1 MCLNPYFL
9 RRHGG
14 IYVPCGKCF
23 ECRVMKST
31 EWAYRIVDEA
41 RLHRDNCMITLTYDD
56 AFLPSNRSVDR
67 RELSACIKRL
77 RKVIS
82 PVRIRFFGCGEY
94 GEQRLRPHYHFIC
107 FGWAPPDAYL
117 WKKDKKGTSIY
128 RSAFLENEKNGVW
141 KKGFSS
147 VIMGVTPEI
156 AKYVAVYLQK
166 PPADGRLKP
175 FVSMSLRPGI
185 GRRVI
190 NEASWLT
197 DKLYQDGHYIKLPRY
212 YLTLLD
218 RAGYD
223 VESLKGRRLLSA
235 REYQAKTMYDM
246 SQYLVQLAR
255 RIETLQEK
263 FRKPL
268 DKNYMI

>member
-9 RRHGG
+9 RKQW

-41 RLHRDNCMITLTYDD
+41 RLHRDNCMVTLTYDD
-56 AFLPSNRSVDR
+56 ENLPSNRSVDR
-67 RELSACIKRL
+67 RELSAFMKRL

-82 PVRIRFFGCGEY
+82 PATVRFFGCGEY
-94 GEQRLRPHYHFIC
+94 GEKYLRPHYHVIL
-107 FGWAPPDAYL
+107 FGWAPTDAWL
-117 WKKDKKGTSIY
+117 FKTDRKGTPLY
-128 RSAFLENEKNGVW
+128 RSSVFENEKNGVW
-141 KKGFSS
+141 RKGFSS
-147 VIMGVTPEI
+147 VVMGITPEI
-156 AKYVAVYLQK
+156 AKYVAIYLQK
-166 PPADGRLKP
+166 PLADGRKRP
-175 FVSMSLRPGI
+175 FLSMSLRPGI

-190 NEASWLT
+190 NEASWIT

-223 VESLKGRRLLSA
+223 IESLKGKRILSA
-235 REYQAKTMYDM
+235 EEYQRNTMYDM
-246 SQYLVQLAR
+246 SAYLVQLAR
-255 RIETLQEK
+255 KCEELQEK
-263 FRKPL
+263 FKKPV
-268 DKNYMI
+268 DKNRMI